1 MSTETVFIIIFAIF
15 LGMLISA
22 GFISKKWVRE
32 SSDFVIAGREI
43 STFINTVGV
52 CAIGFAGTT
61 IALAPGF
68 TVNYGFWGGM
78 IWGGIYA
85 ILGLALFAILYS
97 KYIRRSG
104 AQTLPEYL
112 EMRFD
117 GKTRSVVAITS
128 VLGMCG
134 ILANNVVSAVQNV
147 AAFTGWDTL
156 LVTAIFFAVII
167 IFTFISGLWATTL
180 TDFFQVL
187 IGVVLVPTAFFLLA
201 GRFGWMDAIKANWL
215 PKGAPADFMTTGFLG
230 QLPGAKL
237 TYPSVLNII
246 ILFAAAL
253 VWGNNY
259 YWMKIANC
267 RNEKVARNSFIYAAI
282 ILIVVF
288 IIPLVM
294 VGGYMGAFYPDKLT
308 LNGGTVP
315 PTGSYGYIASTFA
328 AVIGSLIVISAA
340 AASISTASTAALG
353 ASAVSNRD
361 IYQRL
366 INKNADPKNS
376 LKVSRIIMLLVGV
389 VTFILCQFPGG
400 PTYLFAFANSWLV
413 PPAILLGL
421 GAIWPRFNS
430 RGAIWGAALGMLT
443 MAVLT
448 ILELTKVFVVGQYIY
463 LATLGFIVTLVA
475 AVVAS
480 LTGKPKYYGEPGWE
494 RVPTATNRVDVQ
506 LDDMSY
512 QILEMLRIGHPY
524 MADLT
529 DSLGVDS
536 KRSGAAIET
545 LDRGGYLMRDSLSG
559 NGFFKFT
566 ITDKGLAALPPL
578 SEKDQA
584 LANEKLDAKYLSLL
598 QLLAINPENQ
608 AQFIRDHDIKSMRM
622 AAISSHLTRE
632 GYIKEKGLFK
642 RRLEITEKG
651 REAVR
656 KFA

>member
-1 MSTETVFIIIFAIF
+1 
-15 LGMLISA
+15 
-22 GFISKKWVRE
+22 
-32 SSDFVIAGREI
+32 
-43 STFINTVGV
+43 
-52 CAIGFAGTT
+52 
-61 IALAPGF
+61 
-68 TVNYGFWGGM
+68 
-78 IWGGIYA
+78 
-85 ILGLALFAILYS
+85 
-97 KYIRRSG
+97 
-104 AQTLPEYL
+104 
-112 EMRFD
+112 
-117 GKTRSVVAITS
+117 
-128 VLGMCG
+128 
-134 ILANNVVSAVQNV
+134 
-147 AAFTGWDTL
+147 
-156 LVTAIFFAVII
+156 
-167 IFTFISGLWATTL
+167 
-180 TDFFQVL
+180 
-187 IGVVLVPTAFFLLA
+187 
-201 GRFGWMDAIKANWL
+201 
-215 PKGAPADFMTTGFLG
+215 
-230 QLPGAKL
+230 
-237 TYPSVLNII
+237 
-246 ILFAAAL
+246 
-253 VWGNNY
+253 
-259 YWMKIANC
+259 
-267 RNEKVARNSFIYAAI
+267 
-282 ILIVVF
+282 
-288 IIPLVM
+288 
-294 VGGYMGAFYPDKLT
+294 
-308 LNGGTVP
+308 
-315 PTGSYGYIASTFA
+315 
-328 AVIGSLIVISAA
+328 
-340 AASISTASTAALG
+340 
-353 ASAVSNRD
+353 
-361 IYQRL
+361 
-366 INKNADPKNS
+366 
-376 LKVSRIIMLLVGV
+376 MLLVGV

-463 LATLGFIVTLVA
+463 PATLGFIVTLVA

-536 KRSGAAIET
+536 KHSGAAIET
-545 LDRGGYLMRDSLSG
+545 LDKGGYLMRDSLSG

-598 QLLAINPENQ
+598 QLLATNPENQ